1 MQRKVNSIFTLLLVP
16 LLLSLLSA
24 KVLAIPSVSAKHAVL
39 LNGEDGE
46 ILWEKDADVRAPMA
60 STTKII
66 TALAVMNALPRETV
80 VCVPKEAC
88 GVEGSSAYLREG
100 ELLTVKDLLYALLLQ
115 SANDAAVAL
124 ALACDGSVEAFCERM
139 NRMVRELGFTQTHLT
154 NPHGLPDGEHY
165 TTAKELAAITAYAM
179 HLPAFAEIV
188 STKSYTC
195 RTSLLCRTFV
205 NHNKLLSM
213 SEDAVGVKTGFTKK
227 SGRCL
232 VGAARRDGA
241 LLITVTLNAPDD
253 WRDHR
258 TLWAYGFAQ
267 LGVS

>member
-1 MQRKVNSIFTLLLVP
+1 MPRKANFIVSVLLVP
-16 LLLSLLSA
+16 LLLSLFPTKALS
-24 KVLAIPSVSAKHAVL
+24 LPFVSAKHAVL
-39 LNGEDGE
+39 MDGDSGEV
-46 ILWEKDADVRAPMA
+46 LWEKNADVQAPMA

-66 TALAVMNALPRETV
+66 TALTVMSALSEDTV

-88 GVEGSSAYLREG
+88 GTEGTSAYLKEG
-100 ELLTVKDLLYALLLQ
+100 ELLSVKDLLYALLLQ

-124 ALACDGSVEAFCERM
+124 AMACDGSVDAFCARM
-139 NRMVRELGFTQTHLT
+139 NRLIRELGFTQTHVC
-154 NPHGLPDGEHY
+154 NPHGLPDEDHR
-165 TTAKELAAITAYAM
+165 TTARELAAITAYAM

-188 STKSYTC
+188 CTKSYTC
-195 RTSLLCRTFV
+195 RTSLLRRTFV

-213 SEDAVGVKTGFTKK
+213 DEDAVGVKTGFTKK

-232 VGAARRDGA
+232 VGAAKRDGA

-258 TLWAYGFAQ
+258 ALWAYGFSL
-267 LGVS
+267 LGIT